1 MVGWCGSQTKAKEF
15 HDLCI
20 RLHSIF
26 AKLLRSTDVKIV
38 HIFICFRS
46 GVDEKYFQII
56 HKHLAGVFLILFFFV
71 CRYSNSPEEKKRL
84 DDEFG
89 AAYIEYFVS
98 R

>member
-1 MVGWCGSQTKAKEF
+1 MVGWCGSQTKAKEY

-46 GVDEKYFQII
+46 GVDENIAK
-56 HKHLAGVFLILFFFV
+56 GTTDPRV
-71 CRYSNSPEEKKRL
+71 
-84 DDEFG
+84 EF
-89 AAYIEYFVS
+89 YLPK
-98 R
+98 

>member
-46 GVDEKYFQII
+46 GVDGKIFPN
-56 HKHLAGVFLILFFFV
+56 
-71 CRYSNSPEEKKRL
+71 NS
-84 DDEFG
+84 
-89 AAYIEYFVS
+89 
-98 R
+98 